1 MISGKQYRKMKWLVR
16 LNGTTGRDSGKYAD
30 MYKYLLSQ
38 DYIRKAEVR
47 GYSGYVVTERGRA
60 AMHAYKTDSFR
71 FWFPSIISLLA
82 LAVSILSAVR
92 E

>member
-16 LNGTTGRDSGKYAD
+16 LNGTTGRDSVKYAD

-47 GYSGYVVTERGRA
+47 GYSGYVVTERGLS
-60 AMHAYKTDSFR
+60 AMHTYKTDSFR
-71 FWFPSIISLLA
+71 FWFPSIVSLLA
-82 LAVSILSAVR
+82 LAVSIFAAVGK
-92 E
+92 

>member
-1 MISGKQYRKMKWLVR
+1 MISGKQYRKMKRLVR
-16 LNGTTGRDSGKYAD
+16 LCGTTGRDSGKYED

-38 DYIRKAEVR
+38 DYIRRAEVR

-60 AMHAYKTDSFR
+60 AMHVYRTDSFR
-71 FWFPSIISLLA
+71 FWFPSIVSLMA
-82 LAVSILSAVR
+82 LAVSIFAALS